1 MFLQSLSFAQEIYT
15 ARKGSRFFPGHLDI
29 VISVDSNK
37 IRYEVFN
44 HWYSWSYAE
53 LRQITI
59 PIDSLETFN
68 SGNDTIMIESRNKN
82 VKLHGKRYGL
92 RRQIK
97 HRNLCAS
104 PETMRK
110 ISFAYEIS
118 IKYEDIKH
126 FELYEREDLK
136 LPEKDFQ
143 QIVRRKLNEKI
154 R

>member
-1 MFLQSLSFAQEIYT
+1 
-15 ARKGSRFFPGHLDI
+15 
-29 VISVDSNK
+29 
-37 IRYEVFN
+37 
-44 HWYSWSYAE
+44 
-53 LRQITI
+53 
-59 PIDSLETFN
+59 
-68 SGNDTIMIESRNKN
+68 MIESRNKN
-82 VKLHGKRYGL
+82 VKLHDKRYGL